1 MERTMSTLAYGIA
14 KKHELLKANLL
25 HGYAGVK
32 QPKSLSCDVVFG
44 SPSVGCRGTGIC
56 KLNVHDGSRAAAL
69 KQTCRGAVALLVSL
83 DDGQGVSLILPHAF
97 LCGHIVR
104 NYLRHGVLQM
114 NEPCKIPNSI
124 STALG
129 LKIEALEPGA
139 YPVQSL
145 KGFYKIDFK

>member
-25 HGYAGVK
+25 HGYTGVK

-56 KLNVHDGSRAAAL
+56 KLNVHDGSRTVAL

-83 DDGQGVSLILPHAF
+83 DEGEGVSLILPHVF
-97 LCGHIVR
+97 LCTHIVR
-104 NYLRHGVLQM
+104 HHLRHGIMQL
-114 NEPCKIPNSI
+114 NESCTIPNRVSV
-124 STALG
+124 ALG
-129 LKIEALEPGA
+129 LKIKALEPGI
-139 YPVQSL
+139 YPVQNL
-145 KGFYKIDFK
+145 KGFYRIDFK